1 LLLSG
6 FSVGLIHW
14 PAYEIIVQP
23 MAGPES
29 EKKLITDSGQLLK
42 QCEVLEGELAAL
54 KARYEQYFLG
64 IDRKPPSTVHRQLRQ
79 KIDGLKP
86 AMART
91 TVVKL
96 KIQNLHQKLQTYERL
111 WSRTCQEMENGTYHR
126 DLFKARLHARQR
138 EEQAGQ
144 SEPAPA
150 GLEKSA
156 DPLDVNN
163 LRSIYNS
170 LLAAKR
176 QCGEDVSRVTF
187 DSVVSALRNQVPAVL
202 KKHNATSVE
211 FKVAV
216 SEGKAVLKAIPK
228 KD

>member
-1 LLLSG
+1 
-6 FSVGLIHW
+6 
-14 PAYEIIVQP
+14 

-29 EKKLITDSGQLLK
+29 EKKLVTDSGQLIK
-42 QCEVLEGELAAL
+42 QCEALEAELAAL

-64 IDRKPPSTVHRQLRQ
+64 IDRKPPSTAHRLLKQ
-79 KIDGLKP
+79 KVDGLKP

-96 KIQNLHQKLQTYERL
+96 KVQNLHQKLQTYERL
-111 WSRTCQEMENGTYHR
+111 WARTCQEMENGTYHR

-138 EEQAGQ
+138 EDQIGQ
-144 SEPAPA
+144 TEPAPPRV
-150 GLEKSA
+150 EKPA
-156 DPLDVNN
+156 DPLEEHK
-163 LRSIYNS
+163 LRAIYDS
-170 LLAAKR
+170 FLAVKQ
-176 QCGEDVSRVTF
+176 QCGEDISRVTF
-187 DSVVSALRNQVPAVL
+187 DSVASALRKQVPAVL

>member
-1 LLLSG
+1 
-6 FSVGLIHW
+6 
-14 PAYEIIVQP
+14 

-29 EKKLITDSGQLLK
+29 DKKLMTDSGQLLK
-42 QCEVLEGELAAL
+42 QCEAIEAELAAL

-64 IDRKPPSTVHRQLRQ
+64 TERKPPSTAHRLLKQ
-79 KIDGLKP
+79 KVDGLKP
-86 AMART
+86 VMARS

-96 KIQNLHQKLQTYERL
+96 KIQNIHQKLQTYERL
-111 WSRTCQEMENGTYHR
+111 WTRTCQEMENGTYHR

-138 EEQAGQ
+138 EGEISQK
-144 SEPAPA
+144 EPAPA
-150 GLEKSA
+150 GVEKPA
-156 DPLDVNN
+156 DPLDESN
-163 LRSIYNS
+163 LRSVYDS

-176 QCGEDVSRVTF
+176 QCGEDISRVSF
-187 DSVVSALRNQVPAVL
+187 DSVASALRKQVPAVL